1 MDRGTTTS
9 RRERRTPLAGSCPAV
24 GFLMALF
31 LLGACS
37 SPTEWFSGKEEPP
50 LPGDRI
56 AVLLHQRT
64 LSPDPELADVQILL
78 PAPTPNDD
86 WPQSGGYPNH
96 AMHHMQV
103 PENLAKAWSVDIGS
117 GSGDDERL
125 ASSPIIAGG
134 RVFVMDSGSVVS
146 AYDVANGER
155 LWETDLTPEEED
167 EGHISGGIAFDGGRL
182 FVSTGFAQVI
192 ALDAGTGGEI
202 WRQPVSG
209 PARAAPTVRGGRVFV
224 VTVDN
229 KLFAIDAKDG
239 RGLWSHIGIAETAI
253 ILGSGSPAVGAGVV
267 VVPYTTGELVALKVD
282 TGRVLWQDTLA
293 SVSRTDVVSNLAHI
307 RGRPVIDRDRVI
319 AMSHGGLMVAIDL
332 RSGRRL
338 WQREIGGLESPWV
351 AGDYIFILSNDAE
364 IACINRKDGRIHW
377 VRALPRYENP
387 EDQEDPII
395 WTGPILASDRLIV
408 AGSHGKALAISPYT
422 GRILGSVEMPDG
434 VSVPPV
440 VAGGSIYFLADDA
453 ELLVYR

>member
-1 MDRGTTTS
+1 MDRGATTS
-9 RRERRTPLAGSCPAV
+9 RRERQAPLAGPWLSAV
-24 GFLMALF
+24 FLVALF

-37 SPTEWFSGKEEPP
+37 SPTEWFGDKEDPP

-56 AVLLHQRT
+56 SVLLHQRT

-146 AYDVANGER
+146 AYDAANGER

-239 RGLWSHIGIAETAI
+239 RGLWSHIGIAETAS
-253 ILGSGSPAVGAGVV
+253 ILGSGSPAVGSGVV

-307 RGRPVIDRDRVI
+307 RGRPVIDRGRVI
-319 AMSHGGLMVAIDL
+319 AMSHGGLMAAIDL

-351 AGDYIFILSNDAE
+351 AGDYIFILTNDAE
-364 IACINRKDGRIHW
+364 IACINRNDGRIHW